1 LSPIGWDEE
10 VRAYAGERWW
20 VFALPIVFG
29 FLLAGCGYA
38 LVSGRDHGAGLLPA
52 RPGPASAAPGLRT
65 PLRLATRLHRGSL
78 IGWTIGFAVFGGV
91 FGAIA
96 QDMAGLVNGNPQI
109 AQIMARYGGGTGIV
123 DSFLAEM
130 LGLLGLVASIFAV
143 QAALR
148 LRGEETGLRAEPLL
162 ATSVGRTR
170 WAASHIAFAV
180 GGPIV
185 LMGVAGLFGGLAN
198 GLRTGAVGT
207 ELPRLLVAALAQ
219 VPATWVLAGIVVA
232 LFGVLPRLTAVGWA
246 AVVVFLVLGQFGPM
260 LKLPQWAMD
269 VSPFTHVPKLP
280 GGGFTAAPIGWL
292 FLVAASLTVLGVTA
306 FRRRDLG

>member
-1 LSPIGWDEE
+1 
-10 VRAYAGERWW
+10 
-20 VFALPIVFG
+20 
-29 FLLAGCGYA
+29 
-38 LVSGRDHGAGLLPA
+38 VSGRDHGAGLLPA